1 MSASMS
7 RRSFV
12 RGLLNIAAFGTLTG
26 TSGAAYVA
34 LGEPYW
40 LEITQHDI
48 ILPGLPSAAEGLRIA
63 HLSDLHLS
71 EVVSED
77 YIMQAMQATMRQ
89 QPDLI
94 IMTGDYVTHGSSYIP
109 AVARAVGTLTAPLG
123 VYASL
128 GNHDH
133 WSGGLEQ
140 LIDNFEAVG
149 VTVLRN
155 SNVRLNMEGELWLA
169 GIDDV
174 MERADDLERAMH
186 AIPSTATTI
195 LLAHEPDFADQ
206 AAQAGV
212 ALQFSGHSHG
222 GQVNIP
228 LIGTP
233 ILPSYA
239 QRYPSGLYHV
249 PGSNTQVFTSRGIGM
264 VQPAVRFNCRPEVA
278 ILRLHSAIR
287 VEMNE

>member
-1 MSASMS
+1 MSAHMS
-7 RRSFV
+7 RRSFL
-12 RGLLNIAAFGTLTG
+12 RGLLNITAFGTL
-26 TSGAAYVA
+26 SGSSGMAYAA

-40 LEITQHDI
+40 LEISQHTI
-48 ILPGLPSAAEGLRIA
+48 TIPGLPAAAEGLRIA

-77 YIMQAMQATMRQ
+77 YIMQAMQATMQQ

-94 IMTGDYVTHGSSYIP
+94 LLTGDYVTHGRRYIP
-109 AVARAVGTLTAPLG
+109 GIARTVGTLTAPLG
-123 VYASL
+123 VYASI

-133 WSGGLEQ
+133 WSGGLDE
-140 LIDNFEAVG
+140 LIHRFEAEG
-149 VTVLRN
+149 IAVLRN
-155 SNVRLNMEGELWLA
+155 SNTQLNVAGELWLA

-174 MERADDLERAMH
+174 LEQADDLEQAMH
-186 AIPSTATTI
+186 GIPSTATTI

-212 ALQFSGHSHG
+212 ALQLSGHSHG

-233 ILPSYA
+233 ILPSYSR
-239 QRYPSGLYHV
+239 RYPSGLYRV
-249 PGSNTQVFTSRGIGM
+249 PGSTTQVFTSRGIGL
-264 VQPAVRFNCRPEVA
+264 VRPAVRFNCRPEVA
-278 ILRLHSAIR
+278 ILRLHSA
-287 VEMNE
+287 